1 MCFWGFPFLCFPLQW
16 GWPLGL
22 PGLGGGSGGP
32 CLYRHPP
39 PTRSHL
45 RERPADQNEQA
56 LRSEPKFAVCN
67 FQSAFLAADEG
78 STFQVLYFLQLWLPT
93 GPKCCTVCTSGCR
106 WTQLRCCTVCKSRLD
121 HRLLLS
127 LFWVWGFGGSPFLL
141 AHPSSVPLSLPHLFF
156 SHAFSL
162 SLPLWFALSHA
173 SLSPSHSLLTV
184 SLSSLSLS
192 DPLPESPRIWHRQLT
207 VAVAVPRSPKW
218 RVAMAQSFVATPLP
232 HGRPNE
238 IASRRP

>member
-1 MCFWGFPFLCFPLQW
+1 MAADGTEMLYCLHFWLPMDPTKVLHCLQVQTRSSLASVPL
-16 GWPLGL
+16 LGL
-22 PGLGGGSGGP
+22 G
-32 CLYRHPP
+32 
-39 PTRSHL
+39 
-45 RERPADQNEQA
+45 
-56 LRSEPKFAVCN
+56 
-67 FQSAFLAADEG
+67 
-78 STFQVLYFLQLWLPT
+78 
-93 GPKCCTVCTSGCR
+93 
-106 WTQLRCCTVCKSRLD
+106 
-121 HRLLLS
+121 
-127 LFWVWGFGGSPFLL
+127 VWGFSLSSRSSLFC
-141 AHPSSVPLSLPHLFF
+141 PSFPPPSLF
-156 SHAFSL
+156 SHAFSLSL